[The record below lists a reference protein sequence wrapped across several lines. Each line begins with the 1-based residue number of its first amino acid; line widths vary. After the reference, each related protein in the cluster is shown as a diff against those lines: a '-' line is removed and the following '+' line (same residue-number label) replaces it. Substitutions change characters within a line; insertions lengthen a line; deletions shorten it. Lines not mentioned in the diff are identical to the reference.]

1 MAGSLDDLDKLLEEE
16 LVAGRSVQKISLE
29 EQVLSRVSMTQK
41 DLPVRCTQTEQRASA
56 AESDSITESD
66 SIVGTP
72 LERFLDRL
80 IPFLEDLEQ
89 RLRSSEPFQE
99 AFANS
104 LRSRLAEELISL
116 PDVAGIEKAG
126 VFAAV
131 ASCLDA
137 GLSGRPQRR
146 LAAQERISKLLAR
159 VESARS
165 EGLHRRM
172 LAAAEFAQQE
182 NVDLKESS

>member
-16 LVAGRSVQKISLE
+16 LVAGRSARKASLE
-29 EQVLSRVSMTQK
+29 EQVLSRVSLTPKERQEA
-41 DLPVRCTQTEQRASA
+41 LA
-56 AESDSITESD
+56 AGSDSTAGSDSIA
-66 SIVGTP
+66 GTP

-89 RLRSSEPFQE
+89 RLRSSEPIQE
-99 AFANS
+99 ETANF

-116 PDVAGIEKAG
+116 PEVAGIEKAG

-146 LAAQERISKLLAR
+146 LAARERIGRLLAR

-165 EGLHRRM
+165 EGLRRRM
-172 LAAAEFAQQE
+172 LAAAEFTQRE
-182 NVDLKESS
+182 DVDLKESS